1 VQVERRAS
9 ALWTEV
15 LRVDPRRQS
24 RAVPG
29 SSSGDVVEDLRRR
42 GGTARASVLV
52 AAHGREALERAVRG
66 GEVLRVARGAYGLG
80 SAPPAL
86 LAAVAVSGV
95 ASHAAAARLWLVD
108 TLHQPTGID
117 VTVPRTARRR
127 PAVAGVRLH
136 WSTLAPDEVHDRVTS
151 PVRTV
156 VDCARRL
163 PFAESLGIADG
174 FLRRGLVGVDELRRV
189 AELSRGPGRARLLR
203 VADGA
208 DGRSDNPFESALR
221 AAVLE
226 EGISSFVPQVTVVPG
241 DHGPVR
247 PDLVDV
253 RRRIAL
259 EADSFSWHGSRA
271 ALARDCR
278 RYNALVLGGFLVLR
292 FSWEQVVGDPA
303 SAGRAVR
310 AAVELVDARD
320 RPRPDLHTGARS
332 PTRTR

>member
-1 VQVERRAS
+1 MQVDGV
-9 ALWTEV
+9 LWTEV
-15 LRVDPRRQS
+15 LRDDRRGQC
-24 RAVPG
+24 RHVVGA
-29 SSSGDVVEDLRRR
+29 SSGDVVDDLRRR
-42 GGTARASVLV
+42 GGTARGSALV

-66 GEVLRVARGAYGLG
+66 GEVLRLARGAHGLR

-86 LAAVAVSGV
+86 LAAGAASGV
-95 ASHAAAARLWLVD
+95 VSHAAAARLWLVD
-108 TLHQPTGID
+108 TLHQPTVVD

-136 WSTLAPDEVHDRVTS
+136 WSTLAPHDVQDGVTS

-174 FLRRGLVGVDELRRV
+174 FLRRGLVGAHELRQV
-189 AELSRGPGRARLLR
+189 AEAARGPGRARLLR
-203 VADGA
+203 VADAA
-208 DGRSDNPFESALR
+208 DGRSANPFESALR

-226 EGISSFVPQVTVVPG
+226 EGITSFVPQVTVVAG

-247 PDLVDV
+247 PDLLDV

-259 EADSFSWHGSRA
+259 EADSFAWHGSRA

-303 SAGRAVR
+303 SAGRAVC
-310 AAVELVDARD
+310 AAVRLVDAREL
-320 RPRPDLHTGARS
+320 PRPDLHKRARS
-332 PTRTR
+332 RIRGR